1 MGIADRS
8 YARTRP
14 IRTGSRLR
22 MLSVNT
28 WLIIINV
35 AVFGLGHL
43 LFPLIQKSV
52 GSPSAADALTAFP
65 MSAGRVFLKDT
76 TPEQQARG
84 VVDRS
89 VTKPLPNTPG
99 FLYHPIT
106 DPQSVIKDQAGRVL
120 TNLQTGVP
128 VPAEIGGDRI
138 LPQPVLDAVGH
149 FSTGKAFIE
158 LQVWR
163 FITFQFLHVNVTH
176 LLFNMLGLWFVGW
189 IVEEYL
195 GRRRYLAFYLA
206 CGIFG
211 AIGYLLLNFLGK
223 IVFPGVAANMPIPG
237 LLVDDIY
244 TPLVGASA
252 GVFGVLMAAAF
263 IAPTA
268 IVDVF
273 LIIPM
278 KMRTA
283 VYLFLGLAALN
294 LVYGGKN
301 AGGDAAHVGGALA
314 GAYLIRHTHLL
325 RDFFDIFGDS
335 RGSRK
340 AAAKAQRV
348 DTTEIDRILD
358 KVKAEGLASL
368 SASER
373 AVLRAATA
381 RT

>member
-1 MGIADRS
+1 MGIADRH
-8 YARTRP
+8 YARPTPARA
-14 IRTGSRLR
+14 GSRLR

-43 LFPLIQKSV
+43 LFPAIQRLA
-52 GSPSAADALTAFP
+52 GPSPATDALTVRMA
-65 MSAGRVFLKDT
+65 AGQVYLAGV
-76 TPEQQARG
+76 TPEQQRRG

-89 VTKPLPNTPG
+89 VVKPLPNMPG
-99 FLYHPIT
+99 FLYYPIN
-106 DPQSVIKDQAGRVL
+106 DPQAVISDPNGRVL
-120 TNLQTGVP
+120 INPQSGRPVP
-128 VPAEIGGDRI
+128 VEIGGQRL
-138 LPQPVLDAVGH
+138 LPLPVLDAWGH
-149 FSTGKAFIE
+149 FSTGKAFLE

-163 FITFQFLHVNVTH
+163 FITFQFLHVDITH

-211 AIGYLLLNFLGK
+211 AVGYLLLNFLGK
-223 IVFPGVAANMPIPG
+223 IVFPGMAASFPG
-237 LLVDDIY
+237 LLVDDVF

-294 LVYGGKN
+294 LLRGGSN

-325 RDFFDIFGDS
+325 RDFFDILGDS
-335 RGSRK
+335 RGSRR
-340 AAAKAQRV
+340 AAKAERV
-348 DTTEIDRILD
+348 DTAEIDRILD
-358 KVKAEGLASL
+358 KVKSDGLASL
-368 SASER
+368 TPAER
-373 AVLRAATA
+373 AVLRAATG
-381 RT
+381 RP